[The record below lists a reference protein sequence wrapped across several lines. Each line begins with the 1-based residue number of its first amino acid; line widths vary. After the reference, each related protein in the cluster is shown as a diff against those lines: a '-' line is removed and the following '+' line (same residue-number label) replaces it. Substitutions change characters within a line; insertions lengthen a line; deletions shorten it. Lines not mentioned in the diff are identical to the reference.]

1 MGVSGG
7 NDSGIGP
14 SFRISS
20 TAESVFNISCVV
32 GIVYSLTRYL
42 FKRNDEIFN
51 WLLGGFYFDFRL
63 NNDACAHTLTADYL
77 THFLGDINQI
87 NFECV
92 RRCRL
97 NYFSITGS
105 GGDGAGAG
113 HSSSAGDFSFLTL
126 YMAS

>member
-1 MGVSGG
+1 VSGIVLSARRMS
-7 NDSGIGP
+7 NT
-14 SFRISS
+14 SFITVS
-20 TAESVFNISCVV
+20 ISCVV

-42 FKRNDEIFN
+42 FETNYEVPY
-51 WLLGGFYFDFRL
+51 WLLGCFYFDFRL
-63 NNDACAHTLTADYL
+63 NDDAGADALTADYL
-77 THFLGDINQI
+77 THLLGDINQI

-113 HSSSAGDFSFLTL
+113 HSSSAGDF
-126 YMAS
+126 